1 MVAFECRNLRGG
13 LFEPNASS
21 TWQEIGFYEL
31 DMDANLGFTG
41 YGEYGWDTIELD
53 QYIVSPHQA
62 IGIVNSTQ
70 YWLGYLGLG
79 INHINFTDNNE
90 LTYLS
95 TLVENQ
101 SYIPS
106 HSYGY
111 TAGAYYRAL
120 YY

>member
-1 MVAFECRNLRGG
+1 
-13 LFEPNASS
+13 
-21 TWQEIGFYEL
+21 
-31 DMDANLGFTG
+31 MDTNLGFNG
-41 YGEYGWDTIELD
+41 YGEYGWDTIALD
-53 QYIVSPHQA
+53 QYVVSPHQA
-62 IGIVNSTQ
+62 IGIVNSTE

-79 INHINFTDNNE
+79 IRHLNFTDNNA

-111 TAGAYYRAL
+111 TAGAYYRKFDFL
-120 YY
+120 FPRLQLTVR